1 MGFGGSNQPSLLYLL
16 TNFPVVNMWKAQ
28 RDARNE
34 SKRRPVDS
42 NSRDHQPTHPF
53 PVEAPLKTPMNS
65 QGTYCTVQ
73 SRHPPVSF
81 YRGRR
86 FFRTVGTG
94 MCHRLSCCANV
105 GGTFVRRSPTT
116 RWMMLK
122 KCSTLLSHGVQRSRN
137 CLSKLALLS
146 KKIGATTLAYSAL
159 QKRHG
164 GTRRQL

>member
-81 YRGRR
+81 YR
-86 FFRTVGTG
+86 
-94 MCHRLSCCANV
+94 
-105 GGTFVRRSPTT
+105 P
-116 RWMMLK
+116 
-122 KCSTLLSHGVQRSRN
+122 
-137 CLSKLALLS
+137 
-146 KKIGATTLAYSAL
+146 ISAL
-159 QKRHG
+159 HG
-164 GTRRQL
+164 ELIFRARECRECVLDSSSTSPQAHRQLVRSTVPSAGACLAVRD